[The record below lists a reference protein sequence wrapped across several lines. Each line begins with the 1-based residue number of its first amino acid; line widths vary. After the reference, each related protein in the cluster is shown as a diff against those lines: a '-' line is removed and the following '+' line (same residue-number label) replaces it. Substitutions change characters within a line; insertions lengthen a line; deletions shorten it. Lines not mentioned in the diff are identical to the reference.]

1 MEENRKHIDKLF
13 REELGNYTE
22 APSPA
27 VWEALE
33 KRLDTH
39 YEQEVKTPVR
49 SYSWVWYALAAA
61 IVAMVLYFVLSGA
74 VKRSHSESPAI
85 NKETGYTEN
94 TTPSAQPSSA
104 VQDHELSNED
114 HINERATKT
123 ENSVDNSTGDTSS
136 VGKSG
141 AASVGGALNPTQPKA
156 AVNASAKTAHTSA
169 ANHQNTTS
177 NKQAGQN
184 NAQLPVSNVAI
195 YSRKGKKSAPDG
207 NNSSV
212 AANKNKDAGIRG
224 NSKNTPANTSE
235 SSASGIVE
243 KSKTSTE
250 ATASTGKTAN
260 DVQST
265 ASATGANNNPVSK
278 TPASKKAAGSKNTSS
293 KKGTKGE
300 TASNPSGETGATA
313 ANNTGAKTA
322 KNAPGMKSLTE
333 NTYSGG
339 NAATANKSSKK
350 AGNDVARKKTGAA
363 ADKLANNNTT
373 AKKNSKPAN
382 RMKDKVKEPDQGP
395 DVSFDNTAGNKSG
408 KEQEIAKAE
417 EKPKIDWQK
426 GFKADDDRGI
436 KKVSAG
442 NELGNA
448 GKDAGTQDGGDKV
461 AQSGGG
467 GGASAGYDEK
477 EKKKKKDRSET
488 SKKPF
493 DFGAKLGFEKGF
505 GSYQANKLV
514 FAPYLQFK
522 IASNISVVAQPT
534 VKYAM
539 INKNVLDDPQ
549 SYYRTGSSSLDSNH
563 TIKKAVDTFA
573 KDTITRRYYLHQ
585 SHDSIVVTR
594 SIKQKSYIEFELP
607 VLLQFKVGKSFSPYL
622 GVTMNYS
629 TIVNSADDQKTYS
642 GITRN
647 DSVIYAP
654 VSVNVPAPAKP
665 NPGSSF
671 QYNGTPF
678 SQYTPGPSSA
688 PSSMFR
694 FSYSVGFN
702 YLVNNRLFF
711 DLMYTKTFSSLTGI
725 QDTRIR
731 EIYNQ
736 GYLRLSVGYRFGK

>member
-1 MEENRKHIDKLF
+1 
-13 REELGNYTE
+13 
-22 APSPA
+22 
-27 VWEALE
+27 
-33 KRLDTH
+33 
-39 YEQEVKTPVR
+39 
-49 SYSWVWYALAAA
+49 
-61 IVAMVLYFVLSGA
+61 
-74 VKRSHSESPAI
+74 
-85 NKETGYTEN
+85 
-94 TTPSAQPSSA
+94 
-104 VQDHELSNED
+104 
-114 HINERATKT
+114 
-123 ENSVDNSTGDTSS
+123 
-136 VGKSG
+136 
-141 AASVGGALNPTQPKA
+141 
-156 AVNASAKTAHTSA
+156 ASAKATHTTAADHHSNA
-169 ANHQNTTS
+169 S
-177 NKQAGQN
+177 NKQVIQN
-184 NAQLPVSNVAI
+184 NTQVPGSNVAKHG
-195 YSRKGKKSAPDG
+195 RKGKKSAPDG

-212 AANKNKDAGIRG
+212 ATNKSKDAGIRD
-224 NSKNTPANTSE
+224 NSKDTPPSTSE
-235 SSASGIVE
+235 PSSSGIVE
-243 KSKTSTE
+243 KDKASTE
-250 ATASTGKTAN
+250 ATASTGKTSN
-260 DVQST
+260 NVQST
-265 ASATGANNNPVSK
+265 SSATRANNNPVSK
-278 TPASKKAAGSKNTSS
+278 TPASKKATGSKNTSS
-293 KKGTKGE
+293 KKEVKGE
-300 TASNPSGETGATA
+300 TASNSSGETVATP
-313 ANNTGAKTA
+313 NNISAKAA
-322 KNAPGMKSLTE
+322 KNAPGSKSLNE
-333 NTYSGG
+333 STYSGG
-339 NAATANKSSKK
+339 NAATANKSSKNTGNNVVRKK
-350 AGNDVARKKTGAA
+350 AGGV
-363 ADKLANNNTT
+363 ADKPANKNTT
-373 AKKNSKPAN
+373 AKKSSKPAN
-382 RMKDKVKEPDQGP
+382 KMTDQLQEPDQGP
-395 DVSFDNTAGNKSG
+395 DVSFDNTTGNKNK
-408 KEQEIAKAE
+408 KEQEVAKAE

-426 GFKADDDRGI
+426 GFKADEDRGI

-442 NELGNA
+442 NESGNA
-448 GKDAGTQDGGDKV
+448 GSDASTQDGSDKV

-467 GGASAGYDEK
+467 GGAAAGYGEK

-514 FAPYLQFK
+514 FAPYLQFR
-522 IASNISVVAQPT
+522 IASNISVIAQPT

-563 TIKKAVDTFA
+563 TIKTAPDSFA
-573 KDTITRRYYLHQ
+573 TDTISRRYYLHQ

-607 VLLQFKVGKSFSPYL
+607 ILLQFKVSKSFSPYL

-629 TIVNSADDQKTYS
+629 TIVNSADNQKTYS

-654 VSVNVPAPAKP
+654 VSVNAPAPAKP

-671 QYNGTPF
+671 QYKGTPF

-736 GYLRLSVGYRFGK
+736 GYLRLSVGYRLGK

>member
-22 APSPA
+22 TPSPA

-33 KRLDTH
+33 KRLDAH
-39 YEQEVKTPVR
+39 YAPKVKAPVR

-85 NKETGYTEN
+85 NKGTGYADN
-94 TTPSAQPSSA
+94 TTPSPAA
-104 VQDHELSNED
+104 IQDHGLSKEDHSNEQ
-114 HINERATKT
+114 ATKT
-123 ENSVDNSTGDTSS
+123 AENNIGDTSS
-136 VGKSG
+136 AGKSNT
-141 AASVGGALNPTQPKA
+141 ASPARALNPMQPNA
-156 AVNASAKTAHTSA
+156 LVNASAKATHTTAADHHS
-169 ANHQNTTS
+169 TTS
-177 NKQAGQN
+177 NKQVIQN
-184 NAQLPVSNVAI
+184 NTQVPGSNVAKHG
-195 YSRKGKKSAPDG
+195 RKGKKSAPGG
-207 NNSSV
+207 NNNSV
-212 AANKNKDAGIRG
+212 ATNKSEDAGIRD
-224 NSKNTPANTSE
+224 NSKDTPPNTSE
-235 SSASGIVE
+235 PSSSGIVE
-243 KSKTSTE
+243 KDKTSTG
-250 ATASTGKTAN
+250 ATAATGKTSN
-260 DVQST
+260 NVQST
-265 ASATGANNNPVSK
+265 SSATRANNNPVSK
-278 TPASKKAAGSKNTSS
+278 TPASKKAGGRKYTSS
-293 KKGTKGE
+293 KKELKGE
-300 TASNPSGETGATA
+300 TALNAPGEIEATP
-313 ANNTGAKTA
+313 NNTVAKTA
-322 KNAPGMKSLTE
+322 KNVPGAKSLTE

-339 NAATANKSSKK
+339 NAATTNKSSKNT
-350 AGNDVARKKTGAA
+350 GSNVARKKAGGI
-363 ADKLANNNTT
+363 AD
-373 AKKNSKPAN
+373 KPAN
-382 RMKDKVKEPDQGP
+382 RNITAKKSSRPANKMTDQLQEPDQGP
-395 DVSFDNTAGNKSG
+395 DVSFDNTTGNKSK
-408 KEQEIAKAE
+408 KEQEVAKAE

-426 GFKADDDRGI
+426 GFKADEDRGI

-442 NELGNA
+442 NESGNA
-448 GKDAGTQDGGDKV
+448 SSASTQDGSDKV

-467 GGASAGYDEK
+467 GAAAGYGEK

-514 FAPYLQFK
+514 LAPYLQFR
-522 IASNISVVAQPT
+522 IASNISVIAQPT

-563 TIKKAVDTFA
+563 TIKTAPDSFA
-573 KDTITRRYYLHQ
+573 TDTISRRYYLHQ

-607 VLLQFKVGKSFSPYL
+607 ILLQFKVSKSFSPYL

-654 VSVNVPAPAKP
+654 VSVNAPAPAKP

-736 GYLRLSVGYRFGK
+736 GYLRLSVGYRLGK

>member
-13 REELGNYTE
+13 QEELGNYTE

-33 KRLDTH
+33 KRLDIH
-39 YEQEVKTPVR
+39 YAPKVKTPVR

-61 IVAMVLYFVLSGA
+61 IVATVLYFVLSGA

-85 NKETGYTEN
+85 NKETGYREN
-94 TTPSAQPSSA
+94 TAPSAQPSSA
-104 VQDHELSNED
+104 VQDHELANED

-123 ENSVDNSTGDTSS
+123 ENSVDNNTGDTSS
-136 VGKSG
+136 AGKSG
-141 AASVGGALNPTQPKA
+141 AASVGGAQKPGQANESVKA
-156 AVNASAKTAHTSA
+156 SVKAAHTSA
-169 ANHQNTTS
+169 ANHHSTTS
-177 NKQAGQN
+177 NKQATQN
-184 NAQLPVSNVAI
+184 NTQVSGRNVAI
-195 YSRKGKKSAPDG
+195 HSRKGKKSSPGG

-212 AANKNKDAGIRG
+212 AANKNKDAGIR
-224 NSKNTPANTSE
+224 NDNKDTLHNNSE

-243 KSKTSTE
+243 KGKTSTE
-250 ATASTGKTAN
+250 VIASTHKPAKNVRSDTSMVAGNSPVAKT
-260 DVQST
+260 T
-265 ASATGANNNPVSK
+265 
-278 TPASKKAAGSKNTSS
+278 ASKKAGGRKYTSS
-293 KKGTKGE
+293 KKEIKGE
-300 TASNPSGETGATA
+300 TALNAPGETEVA
-313 ANNTGAKTA
+313 ANNTVAKTA
-322 KNAPGMKSLTE
+322 KNVPGAKSLTE

-339 NAATANKSSKK
+339 NAVTANKSSKK
-350 AGNDVARKKTGAA
+350 TGNNGARKKTGGA

-382 RMKDKVKEPDQGP
+382 RMKDKAQEPDQGP
-395 DVSFDNTAGNKSG
+395 DVSFDNTAGNKSK

-417 EKPKIDWQK
+417 EMPKIDWQK

-442 NELGNA
+442 NESGNA
-448 GKDAGTQDGGDKV
+448 GKDAGTQGGGDKV

-467 GGASAGYDEK
+467 GGAAAGYDEK
-477 EKKKKKDRSET
+477 EKKKKKDKT
-488 SKKPF
+488 GKKPF

-522 IASNISVVAQPT
+522 IASNISVIAQPT

-563 TIKKAVDTFA
+563 TIKKAIDSFA
-573 KDTITRRYYLHQ
+573 EDTITRRYYLHQ
-585 SHDSIVVTR
+585 NHDSIVVTR

-607 VLLQFKVGKSFSPYL
+607 VLLQFKVSKSFSPYL
-622 GVTMNYS
+622 GVTMSYS

-654 VSVNVPAPAKP
+654 VSVNAPAPAKP

-688 PSSMFR
+688 PSGMFR

-725 QDTRIR
+725 QDTRVR

>member
-39 YEQEVKTPVR
+39 YAPKVNTPVR

-61 IVAMVLYFVLSGA
+61 IIATVLYFVLSGA

-94 TTPSAQPSSA
+94 TTPSAQPSPA

-114 HINERATKT
+114 HINEHATKT
-123 ENSVDNSTGDTSS
+123 ENNVDNRTGNTSS
-136 VGKSG
+136 AGKSG
-141 AASVGGALNPTQPKA
+141 AASVGGTQNTGQGKA
-156 AVNASAKTAHTSA
+156 AVKASAKAAHTSA
-169 ANHQNTTS
+169 ANHHSTAS
-177 NKQAGQN
+177 NNQAGQN
-184 NAQLPVSNVAI
+184 NEQVPVSNFAI
-195 YSRKGKKSAPDG
+195 HSRKGKKSSPG
-207 NNSSV
+207 GYNSSV
-212 AANKNKDAGIRG
+212 AANKNKDAGIQG
-224 NSKNTPANTSE
+224 ADQNTPATTSE

-243 KSKTSTE
+243 KGKTSKE
-250 ATASTGKTAN
+250 AIASTRKPAKDVKGTASDMRADKNPLAK
-260 DVQST
+260 
-265 ASATGANNNPVSK
+265 AT
-278 TPASKKAAGSKNTSS
+278 TSKKAGGSKSTLS
-293 KKGTKGE
+293 KKGAKGE
-300 TASNPSGETGATA
+300 TAFNAPGETTAT
-313 ANNTGAKTA
+313 ANNTVAKTA
-322 KNAPGMKSLTE
+322 KNVPGAKSLTE
-333 NTYSGG
+333 NAYSGG
-339 NAATANKSSKK
+339 NAATANKPSRKTGNNSGSKK
-350 AGNDVARKKTGAA
+350 TVGA
-363 ADKLANNNTT
+363 ADKLANNNAA
-373 AKKNSKPAN
+373 AKKNSKPAS
-382 RMKDKVKEPDQGP
+382 KSKEDVQEPDQGP
-395 DVSFDNTAGNKSG
+395 DVSFDNTAGNKSK
-408 KEQEIAKAE
+408 KEPEIAKAE

-448 GKDAGTQDGGDKV
+448 GKDAGTQGGGDKV

-467 GGASAGYDEK
+467 GGAAAGYDEK
-477 EKKKKKDRSET
+477 EKKKKKDKTET
-488 SKKPF
+488 GKKPF

-522 IASNISVVAQPT
+522 IASNISVIAQPT

-539 INKNVLDDPQ
+539 INKNVLNDPQ

-563 TIKKAVDTFA
+563 TIKKAIDSFA
-573 KDTITRRYYLHQ
+573 TDTITRRYYLHQ

-607 VLLQFKVGKSFSPYL
+607 VLLQFKVSKSFSPYL
-622 GVTMNYS
+622 GVTMSYS

-654 VSVNVPAPAKP
+654 VSVNAPAPAKP

-736 GYLRLSVGYRFGK
+736 GYLRLSVGYRLGK